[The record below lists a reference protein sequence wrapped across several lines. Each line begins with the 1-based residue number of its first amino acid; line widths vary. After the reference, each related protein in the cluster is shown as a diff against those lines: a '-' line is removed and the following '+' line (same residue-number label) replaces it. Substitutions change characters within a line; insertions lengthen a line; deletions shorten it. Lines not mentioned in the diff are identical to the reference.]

1 MDNPALMA
9 VLHSVT
15 ELSEP
20 DRSLS
25 LGDTLEFSHGVEK
38 VPARRL
44 FHYDVHTRVRLDR
57 LSVCIQSR
65 PLTLSSPV
73 MSNGYTSKCSLD
85 HTDGLTHVFI
95 FLHSGTLALKTER
108 QSARIRVPGCQLK
121 TVG

>member
-85 HTDGLTHVFI
+85 HTDGLTHVFFI
-95 FLHSGTLALKTER
+95 FLTFGHSGA
-108 QSARIRVPGCQLK
+108 QD
-121 TVG
+121 